1 MDEAVSLDDVG
12 MMSELDPS
20 GMLPVVEDFPQQCRE
35 ALRLGAEVEELPE
48 ATGLQ
53 RIAVLG
59 MGGSGISG
67 DVVKALL
74 EPDMGMPVSVHKSY
88 TIPAH
93 YGPETLVFAVS
104 YSGNTEETL
113 AAEEQAAAQGCRLVA
128 VTSGGTLL
136 ERARAAG
143 YPAVL
148 LPGGFQPRAA
158 LGYLS
163 ISIGTVLERMG
174 LAPGFAQAAEGA
186 MRHLQE
192 KRAQWGRAEPERSN
206 FAKQLAR
213 RLAGNI
219 PVIYG
224 SDGLLAVVVYRWKCQ
239 LNEIAKVPAF
249 CNVLPE
255 LDHNE
260 IVGWKQLPDL
270 TRRVEAIFLVG
281 RNEHPRVA
289 RRVEITADLIRDNLA
304 GVSVLHIGGD
314 SALEKFFGA
323 AYLGDFVSCYL
334 ALLNREDP
342 TPVERITE
350 LKRRMAEEP
359 AAAETAGNDG
369 GEDV

>member
-1 MDEAVSLDDVG
+1 MDEAVNLDDVG

-20 GMLPVVEDFPQQCRE
+20 GMFPVVENFPQQCRE
-35 ALRLGAEVEELPE
+35 ALRLGAEVEGLPE
-48 ATGLQ
+48 AAGIG
-53 RIAVLG
+53 RVAVLG
-59 MGGSGISG
+59 MGGSGIRG
-67 DVVKALL
+67 DVIKALL
-74 EPDMGMPVSVHKSY
+74 EQDMGLPVSVHKSY
-88 TIPAH
+88 TIPKF
-93 YGPETLVFAVS
+93 YGAETLVFAVS

-113 AAEEQAAAQGCRLVA
+113 AAEQQASAQGCRLVA

-163 ISIGTVLERMG
+163 LSIGTVLERMG
-174 LAPGFAQAAEGA
+174 KAPGFGPTAEAALE
-186 MRHLQE
+186 HLQG
-192 KRAQWGRAEPERSN
+192 KRADWGRAAPERSN

-213 RLAGNI
+213 RLSGKVPI
-219 PVIYG
+219 IYG
-224 SDGLLAVVVYRWKCQ
+224 SEGLLGVVVYRWKCQ

-270 TRRVEAIFLVG
+270 NRRVEAIFLVD
-281 RNEHPRVA
+281 RDEHPRVA
-289 RRVEITADLIRDNLA
+289 RRVDITADLIRDNLA

-342 TPVERITE
+342 TPVERISE

-359 AAAETAGNDG
+359 AAMETAGNDSE
-369 GEDV
+369 EDV

>member
-1 MDEAVSLDDVG
+1 MDEAVNLDDVG

-20 GMLPVVEDFPQQCRE
+20 GMLQVVEDFPRQCRE
-35 ALRLGAEVEELPE
+35 ALRLGAEVEGLPE
-48 ATGLQ
+48 AAGIA
-53 RIAVLG
+53 RVAVLG

-67 DVVKALL
+67 DVTRVLA
-74 EPDMGMPVSVHKSY
+74 EPGMGLPVSVHKSY
-88 TIPAH
+88 TIPA
-93 YGPETLVFAVS
+93 YLGPETLVFAVS

-113 AAEEQAAAQGCRLVA
+113 AAEEQAASQGCRLVA

-148 LPGGFQPRAA
+148 LPAGFQPRAA

-163 ISIGTVLERMG
+163 LSIGVVLERMG
-174 LAPGFAQAAEGA
+174 LMTGFREAAEKAAEYLGG
-186 MRHLQE
+186 
-192 KRAQWGRAEPERSN
+192 KRAAWSRAEPERSN

-213 RLAGNI
+213 RLSGKL

-224 SDGLLAVVVYRWKCQ
+224 SEGLLAVAVYRWKCQ

-249 CNVLPE
+249 CHVLPE

-270 TRRVEAIFLVG
+270 TRSTEVVFLVDSD
-281 RNEHPRVA
+281 EHPRVA
-289 RRVEITADLIRDNLA
+289 KRVDITADLIRDNLA
-304 GVSVLHIGGD
+304 GVSVLHIGGR

-334 ALLNREDP
+334 AMLNREDP
-342 TPVERITE
+342 TPVERISE
-350 LKRRMAEEP
+350 LKRRMAEE
-359 AAAETAGNDG
+359 AATRTADEAEDI
-369 GEDV
+369 

>member
-1 MDEAVSLDDVG
+1 MDEAVNLDDVA
-12 MMSELDPS
+12 MMSELDPA
-20 GMLPVVEDFPQQCRE
+20 GMLPAVEDFPQQCRE
-35 ALRLGAEVEELPE
+35 ALRLGEEVGGLPD
-48 ATGLQ
+48 AAGIT
-53 RIAVLG
+53 RVAVLG

-67 DVVKALL
+67 DVTKALL
-74 EPDMGMPVSVHKSY
+74 EPDMGIPVSIHKSY
-88 TIPAH
+88 TIPK
-93 YGPETLVFAVS
+93 YLGPETLVFAVS

-113 AAEEQAAAQGCRLVA
+113 AAGEQAAAQGCRLVV

-136 ERARAAG
+136 ERAQTGG

-163 ISIGTVLERMG
+163 LSIGKVLERMG
-174 LAPGFAQAAEGA
+174 LAPGFSPAVEGA
-186 MRHLQE
+186 ISHLVA
-192 KRAQWGRAEPERSN
+192 KGAQWARTEPEKSN

-213 RLAGNI
+213 RLYGKL

-224 SDGLLAVVVYRWKCQ
+224 SDGLLGVVVYRWKCQ

-249 CNVLPE
+249 CDVLPE

-270 TRRVEAIFLVG
+270 TRSTEVIFLLA
-281 RNEHPRVA
+281 RDEHPRVA
-289 RRVEITADLIRDNLA
+289 KRIEITADLIRDNLA
-304 GVSVLHIGGD
+304 GVSVLHIAG
-314 SALEKFFGA
+314 SSPMEKFFGA
-323 AYLGDFVSCYL
+323 AYLGDFVACYL

-342 TPVERITE
+342 TPVERISE

-359 AAAETAGNDG
+359 PEVTATGEET
-369 GEDV
+369 GETV